1 MATVL
6 EPRSHAQPPERIRHP
21 LQAVRAK
28 IRKYVISEG
37 AALAVIF
44 LAAWFWIGL
53 ILDWGVF
60 AIFSYDWVQELQ
72 HLDESK
78 SVAFYVRL
86 VVLLG
91 LLGCLAVLAIT
102 KMVMRLT
109 KEFSDAAV
117 ALVLERRFPRELG
130 DRLITAVE
138 MADPKLAASLGYS
151 QQMVEQT
158 IQEAGERVAALPV
171 DDVFDW
177 QRLRKQWLLAGLLT
191 LGLLVVVA
199 GGTMAVG
206 AATGA
211 ASPIAHLGD
220 FTDTAT
226 IWTERN
232 VFLQDS
238 YWPRRA
244 YLEVVRFQDT
254 PSHPGEMRLG
264 RDEQR
269 PDLVVRAIEWV
280 VADRSSPDGW
290 RALRWSDL
298 PKYIEPT
305 LLDRVTIPNDFG
317 GWIVD
322 LDDLPN
328 DIAGN
333 VLPAAW
339 QGKTAREVREELKS
353 PPVRAALAQ
362 AGADKAA
369 DDLLDWRQWTVDKI
383 KVQDERPEVHQPLR
397 ERDAAAY
404 TALEEVFSRLERI
417 AASASMSRTL
427 RKLTVPAKVEYVYRG
442 ETTKVSNASDLRA
455 DRKFA
460 VDLNEFKESG
470 RLRVRGEDYWTRPLR
485 ITMVP
490 PPSIVSV
497 KVDKEEPAYIYHRLQ
512 GKQTP
517 LKGKKQIFKDYDVS
531 ATGDTTTIDIP
542 IGSNLTLKARV
553 DRELKPGIRIRPP
566 SAAGKETG
574 SVVPDRPVERD
585 ADGQGYT
592 TRFDNITKTLDFNVE
607 YQDLDNVHGKRRF
620 RIRPI
625 DDQPP
630 EIISAELAA
639 VLRKPR
645 FKSEPSKTGGGLTID
660 GYLIT
665 PDALLPFGGTIRDD
679 YGLTR
684 ADWVFETELVDFQLS
699 GGGDPTKDRTGFLL
713 SQGNVRAR
721 RAGLVASALQFHPAA
736 LQPAVSTAYWAWVK
750 QLFDAAAK
758 HQAVAAEETI
768 GMDGFKKRLE
778 TVYEIPLSALADK
791 LTEKL
796 ESRPRFKEHSLKDE
810 EGFDLRLNIPRLKPK
825 EAKDAQQLYFLR
837 LSITAT
843 DNNVETGPSTSR
855 TKAPFFF
862 IVVSE
867 NDLLV
872 QIAFEEEAV
881 SERLE
886 KAREK
891 LNSAKISV
899 SEQMAKLPT
908 GGDLS
913 LVAIRAD
920 EIRKAVIDGATVAR
934 EVHADY
940 SRILRELEVN
950 RCRRTKIDA
959 VRTKIVQPLDELL
972 NPNFGEFQST
982 EEASHRFYL
991 AVDDDVT
998 AKRPPN
1004 VALHLKNA
1012 QDTRDQLEVLLNKIN
1027 DILIAMGEGITE
1039 ARALQ
1044 ILLDTADRQE
1054 KLAREWDRFHRAE
1067 VDRILRSVLEPDGKK

>member
-21 LQAVRAK
+21 LQAVRAR

-102 KMVMRLT
+102 KMIIRLT

-199 GGTMAVG
+199 GGTMAIG
-206 AATGA
+206 AATGS
-211 ASPIAHLGD
+211 ASPIAYLGD

-254 PSHPGEMRLG
+254 PSHAGEMRLG

-298 PKYIEPT
+298 HRYIEPA
-305 LLDRVTIPNDFG
+305 LLDRVTIPNDFD

-339 QGKTAREVREELKS
+339 QGKTAREVRDELKS
-353 PPVRAALAQ
+353 PAVRAALVE

-442 ETTKVSNASDLRA
+442 ETTKVSNASELRA

-460 VDLNEFKESG
+460 V
-470 RLRVRGEDYWTRPLR
+470 
-485 ITMVP
+485 
-490 PPSIVSV
+490 
-497 KVDKEEPAYIYHRLQ
+497 
-512 GKQTP
+512 
-517 LKGKKQIFKDYDVS
+517 
-531 ATGDTTTIDIP
+531 
-542 IGSNLTLKARV
+542 
-553 DRELKPGIRIRPP
+553 
-566 SAAGKETG
+566 
-574 SVVPDRPVERD
+574 
-585 ADGQGYT
+585 
-592 TRFDNITKTLDFNVE
+592 
-607 YQDLDNVHGKRRF
+607 
-620 RIRPI
+620 
-625 DDQPP
+625 
-630 EIISAELAA
+630 
-639 VLRKPR
+639 
-645 FKSEPSKTGGGLTID
+645 
-660 GYLIT
+660 
-665 PDALLPFGGTIRDD
+665 
-679 YGLTR
+679 
-684 ADWVFETELVDFQLS
+684 
-699 GGGDPTKDRTGFLL
+699 
-713 SQGNVRAR
+713 
-721 RAGLVASALQFHPAA
+721 
-736 LQPAVSTAYWAWVK
+736 
-750 QLFDAAAK
+750 
-758 HQAVAAEETI
+758 
-768 GMDGFKKRLE
+768 
-778 TVYEIPLSALADK
+778 
-791 LTEKL
+791 
-796 ESRPRFKEHSLKDE
+796 
-810 EGFDLRLNIPRLKPK
+810 
-825 EAKDAQQLYFLR
+825 
-837 LSITAT
+837 
-843 DNNVETGPSTSR
+843 
-855 TKAPFFF
+855 
-862 IVVSE
+862 
-867 NDLLV
+867 
-872 QIAFEEEAV
+872 
-881 SERLE
+881 
-886 KAREK
+886 
-891 LNSAKISV
+891 
-899 SEQMAKLPT
+899 
-908 GGDLS
+908 
-913 LVAIRAD
+913 
-920 EIRKAVIDGATVAR
+920 
-934 EVHADY
+934 
-940 SRILRELEVN
+940 
-950 RCRRTKIDA
+950 
-959 VRTKIVQPLDELL
+959 
-972 NPNFGEFQST
+972 
-982 EEASHRFYL
+982 
-991 AVDDDVT
+991 
-998 AKRPPN
+998 
-1004 VALHLKNA
+1004 
-1012 QDTRDQLEVLLNKIN
+1012 
-1027 DILIAMGEGITE
+1027 
-1039 ARALQ
+1039 
-1044 ILLDTADRQE
+1044 
-1054 KLAREWDRFHRAE
+1054 
-1067 VDRILRSVLEPDGKK
+1067 

>member
-6 EPRSHAQPPERIRHP
+6 EPRSHAKPSERIRHP

-28 IRKYVISEG
+28 IRNYVLSEG
-37 AALAVIF
+37 VALAVIF

-53 ILDWGVF
+53 ALDWGIF

-86 VVLLG
+86 VLLLG
-91 LLGCLAVLAIT
+91 VVGCLATLAIT
-102 KMVMRLT
+102 KMVLRLT

-138 MADPKLAASLGYS
+138 MADPKLAASFGFS
-151 QQMVEQT
+151 QPMIEQT
-158 IQEAGERVAALPV
+158 IHEAGERVAKLPV
-171 DDVFDW
+171 ADVFDW
-177 QRLRKQWLLAGLLT
+177 KRLRKEWLLAGLLS
-191 LGLLVVVA
+191 LGLLVVVG
-199 GGTMAVG
+199 GGTMGIGAAVG
-206 AATGA
+206 EG
-211 ASPIAHLGD
+211 SPVAYLGD
-220 FTDTAT
+220 FADVSS

-232 VFLQDS
+232 VLLKDS
-238 YWPRRA
+238 YWPRHA

-269 PDLVVRAIEWV
+269 PDLIVRAVQWV
-280 VADRSSPDGW
+280 VADRASPDGW

-298 PKYIEPT
+298 PNYVDAA
-305 LLDRVTIPNDFG
+305 LLGRVAIPSDFG
-317 GWIVD
+317 DWIVD
-322 LDDLPN
+322 LDDLPA

-333 VLPAAW
+333 ILPAAW
-339 QGKTAREVREELKS
+339 QGKTAREVREELKA
-353 PPVRAALAQ
+353 PALQAALKQ
-362 AGADKAA
+362 AGADKATE
-369 DDLLDWRQWTVDKI
+369 DLLDWRQWTVDKI
-383 KVQDERPEVHQPLR
+383 KVQDERLEVHKPLR
-397 ERDAAAY
+397 EHDAAAY
-404 TALEEVFSRLERI
+404 TALEEVFSRLEQL

-427 RKLTVPAKVEYVYRG
+427 RKLTVPAKVEFVYRG
-442 ETTKVSNASDLRA
+442 ETTKVSNTSDLRA
-455 DRKFA
+455 DRKFGI
-460 VDLNEFKESG
+460 DLNELKESG
-470 RLRVRGEDYWTRPLR
+470 RLRIRGDDYWTRPLK

-490 PPSIVSV
+490 PPSITSA

-517 LKGKKQIFKDYDVS
+517 LKGKKQIFKDFDVS

-542 IGSNLTLKARV
+542 LGSNVTLKARV
-553 DRELKPGIRIRPP
+553 DRALKPGIRIRPP
-566 SAAGKETG
+566 SAVGKETG
-574 SVVPDRPVERD
+574 SIVPDRPVERA
-585 ADGQGYT
+585 ADGLGYSV
-592 TRFDNITKTLDFNVE
+592 RFDNIAKTLDFNVE
-607 YQDLDNVHGKRRF
+607 YHDEDNVKGKRRF

-625 DDQPP
+625 DDLPP
-630 EIISAELAA
+630 EIISAELGAI
-639 VLRKPR
+639 LRKPR
-645 FKSEPSKTGGGLTID
+645 FKTEPGKTGGGTSID

-665 PDALLPFGGTIRDD
+665 PDALLPFGGTLRDD

-684 ADWVFETELVDFQLS
+684 ADWLFETELVDFQLS
-699 GGGDPTKDRTGFLL
+699 GAGDPNKDRTGFLL
-713 SQGNVRAR
+713 IQGNTRAR
-721 RAGLVASALQFHPAA
+721 RAGLIASGLQFHAAA
-736 LQPAVSTAYWAWVK
+736 LQPTVSTAYWAWVRH
-750 QLFDAAAK
+750 LFDAAAK
-758 HQAVAAEETI
+758 TQAGAGEESV
-768 GMDGFKKRLE
+768 GMDGFKKRLD

-791 LTEKL
+791 LKEKP

-810 EGFDLRLNIPRLKPK
+810 EGFDLRLNLARLKPK
-825 EAKDAQQLYFLR
+825 ETKDVQQLYFLK

-862 IVVSE
+862 IVISE

-872 QIAFEEEAV
+872 QISLEEEV
-881 SERLE
+881 LSERLE

-899 SEQMAKLPT
+899 SEQIAKLPT

-920 EIRKAVIDGATVAR
+920 DIRKAVLDGATVAR

-940 SRILRELEVN
+940 ARILKELEVN

-959 VRTKIVQPLDELL
+959 VRTKIVQPLDEII

-982 EEASHRFYL
+982 EEAAHKFYL
-991 AVDDDVT
+991 ALDDDVT
-998 AKRPPN
+998 AKRTPN
-1004 VALHLKNA
+1004 LAAHQKNA
-1012 QDTRDQLEVLLNKIN
+1012 QDTRDQLENLMQKLN
-1027 DILIAMGEGITE
+1027 DILVAMGEGINE
-1039 ARALQ
+1039 AKALQ

-1054 KLAREWDRFHRAE
+1054 KLAREWDRFYRAE
-1067 VDRILRSVLEPDGKK
+1067 VERILSGVIQLESKK